1 MQPSLR
7 VSSPSVLWLRLALPG
22 IAVAAVLAFLAKAVA
37 NELAGGIAGLP
48 KLPISP
54 VMCAVVLG
62 MLWRNTLGVP
72 RFATEGLE
80 WVMRGLLRTGI
91 ALVGL
96 RLTLSGASAIAVTAL
111 PIALTCFCVAL
122 AGAAVIC
129 RLFGVPPRLAVLL
142 AVGTAVCGCTAVI
155 AVAPAIRARN
165 DETAF
170 AITCVVLFG
179 CIAMLTYPSLAAVFF
194 SATPIYAG
202 VFLGTAIHDTT
213 QVIGAGL
220 IYSQQH
226 SAPAAL
232 AAASVAKL
240 LRNLS
245 IAFLVP
251 AAAWFARGPAFIQPE
266 DAEAKPAESRTRV
279 QLVPLFV
286 IGFIVCVVLR
296 TLGDALTR
304 NSAVA
309 ADWHALMTT
318 GQGASE
324 LFLICGMTAV
334 GLSVS
339 FTQMWRI
346 GWRPLASG
354 LIVAI
359 LVGVC
364 SLSLTL
370 FMQHLPH

>member
-1 MQPSLR
+1 VQPLLR
-7 VSSPSVLWLRLALPG
+7 VQSPGFLWLRLALPG
-22 IAVAAVLAFLAKAVA
+22 VVVAAALALLARALA
-37 NELAGGIAGLP
+37 GELAGGFGGLP

-72 RFATEGLE
+72 RVATEGLQ
-80 WVMRGLLRTGI
+80 WVMKGLLRTGI

-96 RLTLSGASAIAVTAL
+96 RLTLSGASAIAANAL
-111 PIALTCFCVAL
+111 PVAVTCICVAL
-122 AGAAVIC
+122 GGAALIC
-129 RLFGVPPRLAVLL
+129 RIFGVPPRLAVLL

-179 CIAMLTYPSLAAVFF
+179 CIAMLTYPWLAAHFF
-194 SATPIYAG
+194 LATPLYAG

-213 QVIGAGL
+213 QVIGAAL

-226 SAPAAL
+226 TQPLAL

-245 IAFLVP
+245 IVLLVP
-251 AAAWFARGPAFIQPE
+251 AAAWFAR
-266 DAEAKPAESRTRV
+266 DARNASAESGAPLAGGAREP
-279 QLVPLFV
+279 LVPLFV
-286 IGFIVCVVLR
+286 LGFVGFVLLR
-296 TLGDALTR
+296 TLGDALAR
-304 NSAVA
+304 GSG
-309 ADWHALMTT
+309 LETT
-318 GQGASE
+318 WQTLTTAGQNASE

-354 LIVAI
+354 FAVAL
-359 LVGVC
+359 LVGVT

-370 FMQHLPH
+370 AIRHFVH

>member
-1 MQPSLR
+1 VQPLLR
-7 VSSPSVLWLRLALPG
+7 APPSSFVWLRLALPG
-22 IAVAAVLAFLAKAVA
+22 VVVAAALALLAKALA
-37 NELAGGIAGLP
+37 GELADGVAGLP

-54 VMCAVVLG
+54 VMVAVMLG

-96 RLTLSGASAIAVTAL
+96 RLTLSGATAIAASAL
-111 PIALTCFCVAL
+111 PIAITCICVAL
-122 AGAAVIC
+122 VGAAAIC
-129 RLFGVPPRLAVLL
+129 RIFGVPPRLAVLL

-179 CIAMLTYPSLAAVFF
+179 CIAMLTYPWLAAHFF
-194 SATPIYAG
+194 LATPLYAG

-213 QVIGAGL
+213 QVIGAAL

-226 SAPAAL
+226 AQPAAL

-245 IAFLVP
+245 IVLLVP
-251 AAAWFARGPAFIQPE
+251 AAAWFARGQRETSGETAAPGEKGARE
-266 DAEAKPAESRTRV
+266 R
-279 QLVPLFV
+279 LVPLFV
-286 IGFIVCVVLR
+286 LGFIFFVVLR
-296 TLGDALTR
+296 TVGDALTR
-304 NSAVA
+304 GSGLDAP
-309 ADWHALMTT
+309 WRTLTT
-318 GQGASE
+318 AGQSASE

-354 LIVAI
+354 FAVAI
-359 LVGVC
+359 LVGAT

-370 FMQHLPH
+370 GIQHFMH

>member
-1 MQPSLR
+1 
-7 VSSPSVLWLRLALPG
+7 LPG

-111 PIALTCFCVAL
+111 PIAITCICVAL
-122 AGAAVIC
+122 LGAAALC

-179 CIAMLTYPSLAAVFF
+179 CVAMLTYPSLAAVFF
-194 SATPIYAG
+194 SAAPIYAG

-226 SAPAAL
+226 AAPAAL

-245 IAFLVP
+245 IALLVP
-251 AAAWFARGPAFIQPE
+251 AAAWFARSQAFSADE
-266 DAEAKPAESRTRV
+266 SAEPIDSGARV
-279 QLVPLFV
+279 QFVPLFV
-286 IGFIVCVVLR
+286 IGFVCCVVVR
-296 TLGDALTR
+296 TAGDALTQH
-304 NSAVA
+304 SALA
-309 ADWHALMTT
+309 AQWHALTMA
-318 GQGASE
+318 GQNASE

-354 LIVAI
+354 LLVAI

-370 FMQHLPH
+370 ATQRFMH

>member
-1 MQPSLR
+1 VQPPLR
-7 VSSPSVLWLRLALPG
+7 VLSPSVLWLRLALPG
-22 IAVAAVLAFLAKAVA
+22 IAIAAVLALLAKAVA
-37 NELAGGIAGLP
+37 GELAAGIAGLP
-48 KLPISP
+48 KFPISP

-62 MLWRNTLGVP
+62 MLWRNILGVP

-96 RLTLSGASAIAVTAL
+96 RLTLSGATAIAASAL
-111 PIALTCFCVAL
+111 PIAVTCICVAL
-122 AGAAVIC
+122 LGAAAIC
-129 RLFGVPPRLAVLL
+129 RIFGVPPRLAVLL

-179 CIAMLTYPSLAAVFF
+179 CVAMLTYPWLAAQFF
-194 SATPIYAG
+194 SAAPLYAG

-226 SAPAAL
+226 AAPSAL

-245 IAFLVP
+245 IVLLVP
-251 AAAWFARGPAFIQPE
+251 AAAWFARGQRLASGE
-266 DAEAKPAESRTRV
+266 SAEPGESRARV

-286 IGFIVCVVLR
+286 LGFVFCVVLR
-296 TLGDALTR
+296 TAGDALTR
-304 NSAVA
+304 GSGLAANWSA
-309 ADWHALMTT
+309 LTT
-318 GQGASE
+318 AGQSASE

-354 LIVAI
+354 FLVAI
-359 LVGVC
+359 LVGAC

-370 FMQHLPH
+370 ATQHLMH

>member
-1 MQPSLR
+1 VQRPLHGAA
-7 VSSPSVLWLRLALPG
+7 PSVLWLRLALPG
-22 IAVAAVLAFLAKAVA
+22 IAVAAILAFLAKAVA

-96 RLTLSGASAIAVTAL
+96 RLTLSGATAIAVTAL
-111 PIALTCFCVAL
+111 PIAITCICVAL
-122 AGAAVIC
+122 LGAAALC

-179 CIAMLTYPSLAAVFF
+179 CVAMLTYPSLAAVFF
-194 SATPIYAG
+194 SAAPIYAG

-226 SAPAAL
+226 AAPAAL

-245 IAFLVP
+245 IALLVP
-251 AAAWFARGPAFIQPE
+251 AAAWFARSQAFSADENAGPIDSGA
-266 DAEAKPAESRTRV
+266 RV

-286 IGFIVCVVLR
+286 VGFVCCVVVR
-296 TLGDALTR
+296 TAGDALTQH
-304 NSAVA
+304 SALA
-309 ADWHALMTT
+309 AQWHALTSA
-318 GQGASE
+318 GQSASE

-354 LIVAI
+354 LLVAI

-370 FMQHLPH
+370 ATQRFMH

>member
-1 MQPSLR
+1 
-7 VSSPSVLWLRLALPG
+7 
-22 IAVAAVLAFLAKAVA
+22 
-37 NELAGGIAGLP
+37 
-48 KLPISP
+48 
-54 VMCAVVLG
+54 
-62 MLWRNTLGVP
+62 
-72 RFATEGLE
+72 
-80 WVMRGLLRTGI
+80 MRGLLRTGI

-96 RLTLSGASAIAVTAL
+96 RLTLSGATAIAASAL
-111 PIALTCFCVAL
+111 PIAVTCICVAL
-122 AGAAVIC
+122 LGAAAIC

-179 CIAMLTYPSLAAVFF
+179 CVAMLTYPSLAAVFF
-194 SATPIYAG
+194 SAAPLYAG

-226 SAPAAL
+226 AAPAAL

-245 IAFLVP
+245 IVLLVP
-251 AAAWFARGPAFIQPE
+251 AAAWFARGQTFSAGESTEPG
-266 DAEAKPAESRTRV
+266 ESRERV

-286 IGFIVCVVLR
+286 LGFIFCVVLR
-296 TLGDALTR
+296 STGDALTSGSGLAA
-304 NSAVA
+304 NWNALTVA
-309 ADWHALMTT
+309 
-318 GQGASE
+318 GQSASE

-354 LIVAI
+354 FLVAI

-370 FMQHLPH
+370 AMQRLMH

>member
-1 MQPSLR
+1 VQPPLR
-7 VSSPSVLWLRLALPG
+7 VLSSSLLWLRLVLPG
-22 IAVAAVLAFLAKAVA
+22 IAIAVVVALLAKAVA
-37 NELAGGIAGLP
+37 AELAAGIAGLP
-48 KLPISP
+48 RLPISP

-72 RFATEGLE
+72 RIATEGLA

-96 RLTLSGASAIAVTAL
+96 RLTLSGATAIAATAL
-111 PIALTCFCVAL
+111 PIAVCCICVAL
-122 AGAAVIC
+122 LGAWAIC
-129 RLFGVPPRLAVLL
+129 RAFGVPPRLAVLL

-165 DETAF
+165 EETAF

-179 CIAMLTYPSLAAVFF
+179 CVAMLLYPWLAAQFF
-194 SATPIYAG
+194 SVTPVYAG
-202 VFLGTAIHDTT
+202 IFLGTAIHDTT

-226 SAPAAL
+226 AAPAAL

-245 IAFLVP
+245 IVLLVP
-251 AAAWFARGPAFIQPE
+251 AAAWLARGARLPAGE
-266 DAEAKPAESRTRV
+266 PAAPGEVRTRV

-286 IGFIVCVVLR
+286 LGFVFCVVLR
-296 TLGDALTR
+296 TVGDALTHGSGLAPQW
-304 NSAVA
+304 N
-309 ADWHALMTT
+309 ALTT
-318 GQGASE
+318 AGQNASE

-354 LIVAI
+354 FLVAI
-359 LVGVC
+359 LVGAC
-364 SLSLTL
+364 SLTL
-370 FMQHLPH
+370 TLTMRHLMR

>member
-1 MQPSLR
+1 VQPPLR
-7 VSSPSVLWLRLALPG
+7 VLSPSVLWLRLALPG
-22 IAVAAVLAFLAKAVA
+22 IAIAAVLALLAKAVA
-37 NELAGGIAGLP
+37 GELAAGIAGLP

-96 RLTLSGASAIAVTAL
+96 RLTLSGATAIAASAL
-111 PIALTCFCVAL
+111 PIAVTCICVAL
-122 AGAAVIC
+122 LGAAAIC
-129 RLFGVPPRLAVLL
+129 RIFGVPPRLAVLL

-179 CIAMLTYPSLAAVFF
+179 CVAMLTYPWLAAQFF
-194 SATPIYAG
+194 SAAPLYAG

-226 SAPAAL
+226 AAPSAL
-232 AAASVAKL
+232 AAASVA
-240 LRNLS
+240 
-245 IAFLVP
+245 
-251 AAAWFARGPAFIQPE
+251 
-266 DAEAKPAESRTRV
+266 
-279 QLVPLFV
+279 
-286 IGFIVCVVLR
+286 
-296 TLGDALTR
+296 
-304 NSAVA
+304 
-309 ADWHALMTT
+309 
-318 GQGASE
+318 
-324 LFLICGMTAV
+324 
-334 GLSVS
+334 
-339 FTQMWRI
+339 
-346 GWRPLASG
+346 
-354 LIVAI
+354 
-359 LVGVC
+359 
-364 SLSLTL
+364 
-370 FMQHLPH
+370 

>member
-1 MQPSLR
+1 MQPLLR
-7 VSSPSVLWLRLALPG
+7 VSSPTVLWLRLALPG
-22 IAVAAVLAFLAKAVA
+22 IAVAAILALLAKALA
-37 NELAGGIAGLP
+37 SELAAGIAGLP

-96 RLTLSGASAIAVTAL
+96 RLTLSGATAIAASAL
-111 PIALTCFCVAL
+111 PIAVTCICVAL
-122 AGAAVIC
+122 LGAAAIC
-129 RLFGVPPRLAVLL
+129 RVFGVSPRLAVLL

-165 DETAF
+165 EETAF

-179 CIAMLTYPSLAAVFF
+179 CVAMLTYPWLAAQFF
-194 SATPIYAG
+194 SAAPLYAG

-226 SAPAAL
+226 AAPSAL

-245 IAFLVP
+245 IVLLVP
-251 AAAWFARGPAFIQPE
+251 AAAWFARRPTFSSGERAGPG
-266 DAEAKPAESRTRV
+266 ESHARV

-286 IGFIVCVVLR
+286 LGFVFCVVLR
-296 TLGDALTR
+296 TVGDALAR
-304 NSAVA
+304 GSGLAPN
-309 ADWHALMTT
+309 WNALTT
-318 GQGASE
+318 AGQSASE

-354 LIVAI
+354 FLVAI
-359 LVGVC
+359 LVGAC

-370 FMQHLPH
+370 ATQRLIQ

>member
-1 MQPSLR
+1 
-7 VSSPSVLWLRLALPG
+7 
-22 IAVAAVLAFLAKAVA
+22 
-37 NELAGGIAGLP
+37 
-48 KLPISP
+48 
-54 VMCAVVLG
+54 
-62 MLWRNTLGVP
+62 
-72 RFATEGLE
+72 
-80 WVMRGLLRTGI
+80 
-91 ALVGL
+91 
-96 RLTLSGASAIAVTAL
+96 
-111 PIALTCFCVAL
+111 
-122 AGAAVIC
+122 
-129 RLFGVPPRLAVLL
+129 
-142 AVGTAVCGCTAVI
+142 VCGCTAVI

-179 CIAMLTYPSLAAVFF
+179 CIAMLTYPSLAGQFF
-194 SATPIYAG
+194 AAQPLYAG

-226 SAPAAL
+226 VQPAAL

-245 IAFLVP
+245 IVLIVP
-251 AAAWFARGPAFIQPE
+251 AAAWFARGQTPADGE
-266 DAEAKPAESRTRV
+266 SAASGESRARV

-286 IGFIVCVVLR
+286 LGFVFFVVLR
-296 TLGDALTR
+296 TVGDALAR
-304 NSAVA
+304 GSAFA
-309 ADWHALMTT
+309 ANWSALTSA
-318 GQGASE
+318 GQSASE

-354 LIVAI
+354 FIVAV
-359 LVGVC
+359 LVGAC

-370 FMQHLPH
+370 TLQHFAH

>member
-1 MQPSLR
+1 
-7 VSSPSVLWLRLALPG
+7 LWLRLVLPG
-22 IAVAAVLAFLAKAVA
+22 IAIAVVLAFLAKSAA
-37 NELAGGIAGLP
+37 GELAGGIAGLP

-96 RLTLSGASAIAVTAL
+96 RLTLSGATAIAATAL
-111 PIALTCFCVAL
+111 PIALSCICVAL
-122 AGAAVIC
+122 LGAAFVC

-179 CIAMLTYPSLAAVFF
+179 CAAMLSYPSLAAVFF

-202 VFLGTAIHDTT
+202 IFLGTAIHDTT

-226 SAPAAL
+226 AAPAAL

-245 IAFLVP
+245 IVLLVP
-251 AAAWFARGPAFIQPE
+251 AAAWFARREAFASEESAGPTE
-266 DAEAKPAESRTRV
+266 NRGRV

-286 IGFIVCVVLR
+286 IGFVCFVVLR
-296 TLGDALTR
+296 TVGDALTR
-304 NSAVA
+304 GSALA
-309 ADWHALMTT
+309 PDWNALTTT
-318 GQGASE
+318 GQNASE

-354 LIVAI
+354 LLVAI

-370 FMQHLPH
+370 ATQRFMP

>member
-1 MQPSLR
+1 VQPLLR
-7 VSSPSVLWLRLALPG
+7 VASPGLLWLRLVLPG
-22 IAVAAVLAFLAKAVA
+22 IAVAAVLAFFARALASL
-37 NELAGGIAGLP
+37 LAGGIGGLP

-54 VMCAVVLG
+54 VMCAVLLG

-72 RFATEGLE
+72 RVATEGLE

-96 RLTLSGASAIAVTAL
+96 RLTLGGATAIAVTAL
-111 PIALTCFCVAL
+111 PIALTCICVAL
-122 AGAAVIC
+122 LGAAAIC
-129 RLFGVPPRLAVLL
+129 RMLGVPPRLAVLL

-179 CIAMLTYPSLAAVFF
+179 CVAMLTYPALAAVVFGG
-194 SATPIYAG
+194 APIYAG

-226 SAPAAL
+226 AAPAAL

-245 IAFLVP
+245 IVLMVP
-251 AAAWFARGPAFIQPE
+251 AAAWFARSRALSGDDNAAPS
-266 DAEAKPAESRTRV
+266 ESHGRV

-286 IGFIVCVVLR
+286 IGFVCFVVLR
-296 TLGDALTR
+296 TAGDALTR
-304 NSAVA
+304 GTGLAQE
-309 ADWHALMTT
+309 WQALTT
-318 GQGASE
+318 AGQNASE
-324 LFLICGMTAV
+324 LLLICGMTAV

-359 LVGVC
+359 LVGLC

-370 FMQHLPH
+370 ATQHFMS

>member
-1 MQPSLR
+1 MQPLLR

-22 IAVAAVLAFLAKAVA
+22 IAVAAILAFLAKAVA
-37 NELAGGIAGLP
+37 SELAGGIAGLP

-96 RLTLSGASAIAVTAL
+96 RLTLSGATSIAASAL
-111 PIALTCFCVAL
+111 PIAVTCICVAL
-122 AGAAVIC
+122 LGAAAIC

-179 CIAMLTYPSLAAVFF
+179 CVAMLTYPSLAAVFF
-194 SATPIYAG
+194 SAAPIYAG

-226 SAPAAL
+226 AAPAAL

-245 IAFLVP
+245 IALLVP
-251 AAAWFARGPAFIQPE
+251 AATWFARSQAFSSDESAGPL
-266 DAEAKPAESRTRV
+266 ESRARV

-286 IGFIVCVVLR
+286 IGFLCCVVLR
-296 TLGDALTR
+296 TAGDALTR
-304 NSAVA
+304 GSGLAP
-309 ADWHALMTT
+309 DWHALTT
-318 GQGASE
+318 AGQSASE

-354 LIVAI
+354 FLVAI

-370 FMQHLPH
+370 ATQHFMH

>member
-1 MQPSLR
+1 VQRSLR
-7 VSSPSVLWLRLALPG
+7 VLSPSVLWLRLALPG
-22 IAVAAVLAFLAKAVA
+22 IAIAAILALLAKAVA
-37 NELAGGIAGLP
+37 GELATGIAGLP

-96 RLTLSGASAIAVTAL
+96 RLTLSGATAIAADAL
-111 PIALTCFCVAL
+111 PIAVTCICVAL
-122 AGAAVIC
+122 LGATVIC
-129 RLFGVPPRLAVLL
+129 RIFGVPPRLAVLL

-179 CIAMLTYPSLAAVFF
+179 CVAMLTYPWLAAQFF
-194 SATPIYAG
+194 SAAPIYAG

-220 IYSQQH
+220 IYSEQH
-226 SAPAAL
+226 AAPAAL

-245 IAFLVP
+245 IVLLVP
-251 AAAWFARGPAFIQPE
+251 AAAWFARGQRFSA
-266 DAEAKPAESRTRV
+266 AESAPSGESRARV

-286 IGFIVCVVLR
+286 LGFIFCVALR
-296 TLGDALTR
+296 TAGDALAR
-304 NSAVA
+304 GSGLAP
-309 ADWHALMTT
+309 DWHALTT
-318 GQGASE
+318 AGQSASE

-354 LIVAI
+354 FLVAI
-359 LVGVC
+359 LVGAC

-370 FMQHLPH
+370 AMQRLVH

>member
-1 MQPSLR
+1 M
-7 VSSPSVLWLRLALPG
+7 RLALPG
-22 IAVAAVLAFLAKAVA
+22 IAIAGVLALLAKAVA
-37 NELAGGIAGLP
+37 GELAGGIAGLP
-48 KLPISP
+48 KLPVSP
-54 VMCAVVLG
+54 VMIAVVLG

-72 RFATEGLE
+72 RFAAEGLE

-96 RLTLSGASAIAVTAL
+96 RLTLSGATAIAASAL
-111 PIALTCFCVAL
+111 PIAVTCICVAL
-122 AGAAVIC
+122 GGAALIC
-129 RLFGVPPRLAVLL
+129 RVFHVPPRLAVLL

-179 CIAMLTYPSLAAVFF
+179 CIAMLTYPWLAAHFF
-194 SATPIYAG
+194 LATPLYAG

-213 QVIGAGL
+213 QVIGAAL

-226 SAPAAL
+226 TQPLAL

-245 IAFLVP
+245 IVLIVP
-251 AAAWFARGPAFIQPE
+251 AAAWFARGQRDAAAAQPA
-266 DAEAKPAESRTRV
+266 DGGAGVR
-279 QLVPLFV
+279 LVPLFV
-286 IGFIVCVVLR
+286 LGFVFCVVLR
-296 TLGDALTR
+296 TVGDALAR
-304 NSAVA
+304 SSGIDAE
-309 ADWHALMTT
+309 WHAATT
-318 GQGASE
+318 AGHNASE

-354 LIVAI
+354 FAVAI
-359 LVGVC
+359 LVGVT

-370 FMQHLPH
+370 AIRHFAL

>member
-1 MQPSLR
+1 MQRRLH
-7 VSSPSVLWLRLALPG
+7 VASPSVLWLRLALPG
-22 IAVAAVLAFLAKAVA
+22 IAVAAVLALLAKGVA

-96 RLTLSGASAIAVTAL
+96 RLTLSGATAIAVTAL
-111 PIALTCFCVAL
+111 PIAITCICVAL
-122 AGAAVIC
+122 LGAAALC

-179 CIAMLTYPSLAAVFF
+179 CVAMLTYPSLAAVFF
-194 SATPIYAG
+194 SAAPLYAG

-226 SAPAAL
+226 AAPAAL

-245 IAFLVP
+245 IALLVP
-251 AAAWFARGPAFIQPE
+251 AAAWFARAREFSSE
-266 DAEAKPAESRTRV
+266 DSTAPLESGARV

-286 IGFIVCVVLR
+286 IGFICCVVLR
-296 TLGDALTR
+296 TAGDALTQH
-304 NSAVA
+304 SALA
-309 ADWHALMTT
+309 AQWHALTT
-318 GQGASE
+318 AGQSASE

-346 GWRPLASG
+346 GWRPLAAG
-354 LIVAI
+354 LLVAI

-370 FMQHLPH
+370 ATQRFMH

>member
-7 VSSPSVLWLRLALPG
+7 VSSPSILWLRLALPG
-22 IAVAAVLAFLAKAVA
+22 IAVAAVLALLAKAVA
-37 NELAGGIAGLP
+37 NELADGIAGLP

-96 RLTLSGASAIAVTAL
+96 RLTLSGATAIAVTAL
-111 PIALTCFCVAL
+111 PIALTCICVAL
-122 AGAAVIC
+122 LGAAAIC

-179 CIAMLTYPSLAAVFF
+179 CIAMLTYPSLAALFFF
-194 SATPIYAG
+194 SSPIYAG

-226 SAPAAL
+226 SQPAAL

-245 IAFLVP
+245 IVLLVP
-251 AAAWFARGPAFIQPE
+251 AAAWLARGQAFNHSE
-266 DAEAKPAESRTRV
+266 EAEAKPLESRTRV

-286 IGFIVCVVLR
+286 IGFIFCVVLR

-304 NSAVA
+304 NSGAA
-309 ADWHALMTT
+309 ADWHALMTR
-318 GQGASE
+318 GQDASE

-354 LIVAI
+354 LLVAL
-359 LVGVC
+359 LVGIC
-364 SLSLTL
+364 SLSLKL
-370 FMQHLPH
+370 FMQHLMH

>member
-1 MQPSLR
+1 VQRPLH
-7 VSSPSVLWLRLALPG
+7 VASPSVLWLRLVLPG

-111 PIALTCFCVAL
+111 PIAITCICVAL
-122 AGAAVIC
+122 LGAAALC

-179 CIAMLTYPSLAAVFF
+179 CVAMLTYPSLAAVFF
-194 SATPIYAG
+194 SAAPIYAG

-226 SAPAAL
+226 AAPAAL

-245 IAFLVP
+245 IALLVP
-251 AAAWFARGPAFIQPE
+251 AAAWFARSQAFSADE
-266 DAEAKPAESRTRV
+266 SAEPIDSGARV
-279 QLVPLFV
+279 QFVPLFV
-286 IGFIVCVVLR
+286 IGFVCCVVVR
-296 TLGDALTR
+296 TAGDALTQH
-304 NSAVA
+304 SALA
-309 ADWHALMTT
+309 AQWHALTMA
-318 GQGASE
+318 GQNASE

-354 LIVAI
+354 LLVAI

-370 FMQHLPH
+370 ATQRFMH

>member
-1 MQPSLR
+1 VQPPLR
-7 VSSPSVLWLRLALPG
+7 VLSPSVLWLRLALPG
-22 IAVAAVLAFLAKAVA
+22 IAIAAVLALLAKAVA
-37 NELAGGIAGLP
+37 GELAAGIAGLP

-96 RLTLSGASAIAVTAL
+96 RLTLSGATAIAASAL
-111 PIALTCFCVAL
+111 PIAVTCICVAL
-122 AGAAVIC
+122 LGAAAIC
-129 RLFGVPPRLAVLL
+129 RIFGVPPRLAVLL

-179 CIAMLTYPSLAAVFF
+179 CVAMLTYPWLAAQFF
-194 SATPIYAG
+194 SAAPLYAG

-226 SAPAAL
+226 AAPSAL

-245 IAFLVP
+245 IVLLVP
-251 AAAWFARGPAFIQPE
+251 AAAWFARGQRLASGE
-266 DAEAKPAESRTRV
+266 SAEPGESRARV

-286 IGFIVCVVLR
+286 LGFVFCVVLR
-296 TLGDALTR
+296 TVGDALTR
-304 NSAVA
+304 GSGLAANWSA
-309 ADWHALMTT
+309 LTT
-318 GQGASE
+318 AGQSASE

-354 LIVAI
+354 FLVAI
-359 LVGVC
+359 LVGAC

-370 FMQHLPH
+370 ATQRLMY

>member
-1 MQPSLR
+1 VQPLLR
-7 VSSPSVLWLRLALPG
+7 VSSPSVLWLRLVLPG
-22 IAVAAVLAFLAKAVA
+22 IAIAAILTVLAKAVA

-72 RFATEGLE
+72 HFATEGLE

-96 RLTLSGASAIAVTAL
+96 RLTLSGATAIAASAL
-111 PIALTCFCVAL
+111 PIAVSCMCVAL
-122 AGAAVIC
+122 LGAAAIG

-179 CIAMLTYPSLAAVFF
+179 CVAMLTYPSLAAVFF
-194 SATPIYAG
+194 SATPLYAG

-226 SAPAAL
+226 AAPAAL

-245 IAFLVP
+245 IALLVP
-251 AAAWFARGPAFIQPE
+251 AAAWFARSSALTGGESAAPL
-266 DAEAKPAESRTRV
+266 ESRARV

-286 IGFIVCVVLR
+286 LGFVCCIVLR
-296 TLGDALTR
+296 TAGDALTR
-304 NSAVA
+304 GSPLA
-309 ADWHALMTT
+309 ANWHALSSA
-318 GQGASE
+318 GQSASE

-354 LIVAI
+354 LLVAI

-370 FMQHLPH
+370 AAQRLIH

>member
-1 MQPSLR
+1 VQRLLRAPLPSL
-7 VSSPSVLWLRLALPG
+7 VWLRLALPG
-22 IAVAAVLAFLAKAVA
+22 IAVAAVLALFAKAVA
-37 NELAGGIAGLP
+37 GEFAAGIAGLP
-48 KLPISP
+48 KLPVSP
-54 VMCAVVLG
+54 VMIAVVFG

-96 RLTLSGASAIAVTAL
+96 RLTLSGATAVAANAL
-111 PIALTCFCVAL
+111 PVALTCICVAL
-122 AGAAVIC
+122 GGAALIC
-129 RLFGVPPRLAVLL
+129 RVFQVPPRLAVLL

-179 CIAMLTYPSLAAVFF
+179 CIAMLSYPWLAAHFF
-194 SATPIYAG
+194 LAYPLYAG

-213 QVIGAGL
+213 QVIGAAL

-226 SAPAAL
+226 AQPLAL

-245 IAFLVP
+245 IVLIVP
-251 AAAWFARGPAFIQPE
+251 AAAWFARNKESA
-266 DAEAKPAESRTRV
+266 DAENAAPADGAAGVR
-279 QLVPLFV
+279 LVPLFV
-286 IGFIVCVVLR
+286 LGFVACVVLR
-296 TLGDALTR
+296 TVGDTLLR
-304 NSAVA
+304 GSGLD
-309 ADWHALMTT
+309 ADWHAATAV
-318 GQGASE
+318 GQNASE

-339 FTQMWRI
+339 FRQMWRI

-354 LIVAI
+354 FAVAI
-359 LVGVC
+359 LVGVT

-370 FMQHLPH
+370 GLLHFMR